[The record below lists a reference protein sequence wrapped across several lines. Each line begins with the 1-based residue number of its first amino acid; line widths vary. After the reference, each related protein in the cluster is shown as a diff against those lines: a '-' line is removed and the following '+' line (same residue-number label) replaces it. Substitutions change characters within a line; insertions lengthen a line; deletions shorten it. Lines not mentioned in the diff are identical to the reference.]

1 MPSPDIAVEWLVR
14 GLLGLVMVG
23 SAGGKLLPGGPAK
36 FVAALTA
43 MSGIRA
49 AAALRGLL
57 AATVA
62 AEVVVAAGL
71 VLGDPSTWLLAVVV
85 LLTLFS
91 AVAAPAIARREQVTC
106 ACFGALSAR
115 PVDLRLLL
123 RNWALISVAL
133 LGIAIEE
140 EPSVLFAA
148 VSVVALGLLMT
159 QTVLIIQLSRRSAGQ
174 STPAAGVVHEPPRT
188 GVTIPTVVTTAGER
202 LSADVMLAFLSPG
215 CPSCEDT
222 VDELAVIG
230 RDSGLTV
237 AASLD
242 DVDGDPDD
250 VDRLVG
256 LVTAA
261 GIARVANGA
270 DLVQALAVR
279 VFPSFAVVDHA
290 GVVSAS
296 CSGSD
301 QLHELVAVEQ
311 RIG

>member
-1 MPSPDIAVEWLVR
+1 VVVEWLIR
-14 GLLGLVMVG
+14 GLLGLVLVG

-36 FVAALTA
+36 FAAALTA
-43 MSGIRA
+43 MSGIRGA
-49 AAALRGLL
+49 TALRGLL
-57 AATVA
+57 AATVIVELA
-62 AEVVVAAGL
+62 VAAGL
-71 VLGDPSTWLLAVVV
+71 FLGDPSTWLLAGVV

-123 RNWALISVAL
+123 RNWALIGLAL
-133 LGIAIEE
+133 LAIAIEE
-140 EPSVLFAA
+140 APTMMFAA

-159 QTVLIIQLSRRSAGQ
+159 QTVLIIQLSRRSASG
-174 STPAAGVVHEPPRT
+174 SAAADRSVLEPPMTGVVVPP
-188 GVTIPTVVTTAGER
+188 VVTTTGER
-202 LSADVMLAFLSPG
+202 LSADLVLAFLSPG

-222 VDELAVIG
+222 VDELAAIA

-242 DVDGDPDD
+242 DVDGDPED
-250 VDRLVG
+250 VDRLAAM
-256 LVTAA
+256 VTGA
-261 GIARVANGA
+261 GIARVANGV

-279 VFPSFAVVDHA
+279 TFPSFAVVDRS
-290 GVVSAS
+290 GVVAAS
-296 CSGSD
+296 CSGTE
-301 QLHELVAVEQ
+301 QLHEIVAVKQ